1 MRGSKGRII
10 MSIKET
16 ILTTQGYNELK
27 EELEQLKS
35 EGRKDVAD
43 KIKVALSFGD
53 LSENSEYDEAKSE
66 QGKLEARINEIE
78 AMLASARIL
87 DEDDTND
94 AVNVMVG
101 SKVRVRDNDLK
112 EEFVYHIVG
121 YAQADPDEG
130 RISDESPIGKSLIG
144 HAEGDTVEVEVP
156 SGVITFDI
164 LEIIKKK

>member
-1 MRGSKGRII
+1 MA
-10 MSIKET
+10 IKET

-27 EELEQLKS
+27 EELEQLKT

-78 AMLASARIL
+78 AMLASAKIL
-87 DEDDTND
+87 DEDDTNT
-94 AVNVMVG
+94 ANIRVG
-101 SKVRVRDNDLK
+101 SKVRVKDNDLN
-112 EEFVYHIVG
+112 EEFVYQIVG

-144 HAEGDTVEVEVP
+144 HAVGDKVEVEVP
-156 SGVITFDI
+156 SGVITLDV